1 MFTNLTQSQISIFI
15 LMLKRTITLHLNIG
29 TSEFL
34 LFVLFFF
41 TCCFAFPGPIFR
53 LLLRDQAQTLKV
65 NYCVFLLLFQLES
78 QKELHYEVDSWWST
92 QRVLKWQH
100 FNSYLMPS
108 FTDLFCHSFLN
119 FPNSNMLTDF
129 NPLPRK
135 YRGSTYP

>member
-53 LLLRDQAQTLKV
+53 LLLRDQTLKV

-129 NPLPRK
+129 NLLPRK
-135 YRGSTYP
+135 YWGSTYP

>member
-41 TCCFAFPGPIFR
+41 Y
-53 LLLRDQAQTLKV
+53 LLLCFSRTRTQTLKV

-108 FTDLFCHSFLN
+108 FTDLFCHSFFN

-135 YRGSTYP
+135 YWGSTYH